1 VQTGYVGS
9 RAHKLL
15 TMWYLNRAQ
24 PVAGIPQTTA
34 TLNERRA
41 DQRIADYRLIL
52 NGSDAYYDAARVSL
66 VLPRRHN
73 LSMDISYWFSKA
85 LDLGSSYTNTAYD
98 ADSRLGRSQSE
109 FETHKDLK
117 GRSEFDQPHAFLWH
131 ISYATPGASR
141 IFGGWTVAAITLL
154 KNGTPFTVVSGS
166 DAPGFGNVDGNGGD
180 RPNLVDPSILGRTLG
195 NPDTSA
201 KLLPAA
207 AFRFMQPTDPAGNLG
222 RNTFRRG
229 AIHNVNAS
237 LARAWALRSDMRL
250 TFRVESINCFN
261 TPQFAEPGVEVS
273 SPNFGQI
280 TNTLNDGRTFRVGL
294 QFGF

>member
-1 VQTGYVGS
+1 
-9 RAHKLL
+9 
-15 TMWYLNRAQ
+15 MWYLNRAQ
-24 PVAGIPQTTA
+24 PVPGIPQTTA
-34 TLNERRA
+34 TWNERRA
-41 DQRIADYRLIL
+41 DQRIADYRLVL
-52 NGSDAYYDAARVSL
+52 NGSDAYYDAARVTV

-73 LSMDISYWFSKA
+73 LSMDLSYWFSKA

-98 ADSRLGRSQSE
+98 ADSRIGRSQWE

-117 GRSEFDQPHAFLWH
+117 ARSEFDQPHAFLWH
-131 ISYATPGASR
+131 VSYMTPGASR
-141 IFGGWTVAAITLL
+141 VFSGWTVAAITLL

-180 RPNLVDPSILGRTLG
+180 RPNLLDPSILGRTIG

-201 KLLPAA
+201 RLLPAS
-207 AFRFMQPTDPAGNLG
+207 AFRFIQPTDPAGNLG

-237 LARAWALRSDMRL
+237 LSRVWAVRSDMRL
-250 TFRVESINCFN
+250 TFRAESINCFN
-261 TPQFAEPGVEVS
+261 TPQFVEPGVELS

-280 TNTLNDGRTFRVGL
+280 TNTLNDGRTFRFGL
-294 QFGF
+294 QFAF